1 LPVEMGSRRVPYK
14 GNRSDLTRA
23 STWLLAILSAGMAL
37 GGCSVSM
44 PMGSLLGDDD
54 STGSIQKPQL
64 DGLVGEDWRRAKAA
78 LAAALGASD
87 AKAPV
92 AWTNPDS
99 GTKGSFLPVGDA
111 YATASGTCRAFSA
124 AVDRNDTDDSLQG
137 TACSDKN
144 GDWQVTDVR
153 SVAKS

>member
-1 LPVEMGSRRVPYK
+1 MRYK
-14 GNRSDLTRA
+14 GNEGGLTRA
-23 STWLLAILSAGMAL
+23 SAWPWLGALLFLGTAL

-54 STGSIQKPQL
+54 PTGAIQKPQL

-78 LAAALGASD
+78 LAAALGGGQT
-87 AKAPV
+87 KNPV
-92 AWTNPDS
+92 AWANPGS
-99 GTKGSFLPVGDA
+99 GVKGSFSPVGDA
-111 YATASGTCRAFSA
+111 YQTASGPCRGFAA
-124 AVDRNDTDDSLQG
+124 AVDRNDMDDSLQG

-153 SVAKS
+153 PISKS

>member
-1 LPVEMGSRRVPYK
+1 MGYK
-14 GNRSDLTRA
+14 GNRNGLTRA
-23 STWLLAILSAGMAL
+23 LAWPLVILFAGLLL

-78 LAAALGASD
+78 LAAALGAGP
-87 AKAPV
+87 ARAPV

-99 GTKGSFLPVGDA
+99 GTKGSFLPIGDA
-111 YATASGTCRAFSA
+111 YATASGSCRAFSA
-124 AVDRNDTDDSLQG
+124 AVDRNDIDDSLQG
-137 TACSDKN
+137 TACSNKT
-144 GDWQVTDVR
+144 GIWQITDVR
-153 SVAKS
+153 PAAKG